1 MDRQMTEQ
9 HVDSHPGPT
18 LRTLELLQNE
28 RFRRDIMSPELVNN
42 MMIQGQRNAVP
53 DKKD

>member
-1 MDRQMTEQ
+1 MTEQ